1 MVVNGAV
8 QHPSPPPPARLH
20 CPARLCVAAARYM
33 IWVLQDIPEMNALG
47 VERMIRGLALLQVS
61 TGGAARGGGGGGA
74 APRGGGGVWWGWLCV
89 ELF

>member
-1 MVVNGAV
+1 MVVHGAV

-61 TGGAARGGGGGGA
+61 TGGAARGGGGGA
-74 APRGGGGVWWGWLCV
+74 APPPVGGVGWCVCMCV